1 MNPPKSITRF
11 ATPLNTNG
19 WQRKMSAMRQA
30 ELEFRWHIERLA
42 EVCWEM
48 TRAWIRSGEDTST
61 ASDMRIPVKWASAGL
76 TERAATHA
84 AVLNWWQ
91 GIEEPAAAA
100 AINHMCR
107 AVVLEYRKRLTT
119 EHTEEH
125 RREEPNNAL

>member
-1 MNPPKSITRF
+1 M
-11 ATPLNTNG
+11 ATHAHRTKR
-19 WQRKMSAMRQA
+19 QRDAGGTLTDQRYAALQLQS
-30 ELEFRWHIERLA
+30 HIERLA

-91 GIEEPAAAA
+91 GIEEPAEAP

-107 AVVLEYRKRLTT
+107 AVVLEYRKRVK
-119 EHTEEH
+119 
-125 RREEPNNAL
+125 EPNNATV